1 MSKVQLFAVNTAG
14 DTVLLQ
20 LSDESPL
27 KMTLSV
33 QDLNPFTAT
42 SYYSQTFFL
51 PGQGVNGQFFE
62 DVYSV
67 NGYSFDA
74 SVQAQAW
81 INNDGFLFSIGNMNL
96 KSVVIN
102 ERDNSIKYEV
112 FFLGDTSD
120 FSSAVGSEYMNTIDT
135 TALNH
140 DLTYANVVLSW
151 DATPGFT
158 SGLLDGNV
166 LYPLCEWGY
175 LYDADNYPVQTT
187 LSVDYPKG
195 STGLYPRGGSFTNG
209 PTSGLSLK
217 QLKPAV
223 RVKWVW
229 DELFRNAGYSYDSA
243 FLNSDL
249 FDQMYMV
256 CDSVPRTI
264 QTPSALCDIT
274 ANPATIP
281 IGISTKIFYNNTV
294 SNPGLNFNTTKSQY
308 DAPFA
313 GSYTFRLSGTATSP
327 TPQGVFYVQILK
339 NGTVINP
346 GATNRYQTNPLTVN
360 FTFDITVALTLFD
373 IITVELFISTWS
385 ISPITFTKL
394 EFECIDAPQEPVQVS
409 SFFPP
414 EGTVK
419 KIDFIK
425 GITTLFNLVFEP
437 TRNQA
442 KKFKIEPWIDWIREG
457 KQQDWT
463 QFLDGSNDT
472 QQYAP
477 FLDQQ
482 RTLQLTGVED
492 ADFQNTVYEQQYK
505 RSYLFREY
513 NSGINLIKGTNT
525 ITVPFAATPLE
536 SIPARTTQYPQWII
550 PSLGKFQPGN
560 PNENRSAKIQPIQ
573 PKPRILFYNGL
584 KANPV
589 QWYLNDDL
597 PIGAT
602 GIAQDFYPLVSPY
615 QQFPPTK
622 FTLDLSFQSKTA
634 LWSPAALYDGRTATD
649 LYTGYWEDYTEWL
662 YDPYNRIKTVTMRLN
677 PYQIETIRYNDIVWV
692 KDCWYFVTKISD
704 YPVGD
709 CALVKV
715 ELIKVPSKALP
726 QIQQGASGPPQG
738 ECMSVAVCNNNS
750 PYEPTQTNTWTY
762 ADCFNNIQTL
772 TLSPKSC
779 GSICM
784 LFPNAYALPP
794 GWTAIPNGNC
804 SGITPSPSGEFIYID
819 LDAPGQAGMDITLL
833 IEGATGGTAGTYI
846 PLQYYNMTAID
857 QFAGLSYNVPYDYG
871 FKATLTWNNG
881 ATGQDF
887 VEGSYI
893 IMEENAS
900 QVAAISY
907 TGYYAGPIATQLPT
921 GVTAAAYQINAFI
934 TGVTLPPPVPGC
946 PIWNTDTDTWGA
958 STTIWSE
965 CPPVVWNTDADQW
978 NLSTT
983 IWNI

>member
-1 MSKVQLFAVNTAG
+1 MNKVQLFAVNTAG

-20 LSDESPL
+20 LSAESPL

-42 SYYSQTFFL
+42 SYFSQTFFI

-81 INNDGFLFSIGNMNL
+81 INNDGFLFSIGNLNL

-102 ERDNSIKYEV
+102 EKDNSIKYEV
-112 FFLGDTSD
+112 FFLGDTSE

-135 TALNH
+135 GGTAGLNH
-140 DLTYANVVLSW
+140 ELTYANVVLSW
-151 DATPGFT
+151 DATAGFT
-158 SGLLDGNV
+158 SGLKDGNV

-175 LYDADNYPVQTT
+175 EYDANNYPVQTT
-187 LSVDYPKG
+187 LSVDFPKG
-195 STGLYPRGGSFTNG
+195 STGFFPRGGSFTNG

-223 RVKWVW
+223 RIKWIW
-229 DELFRNAGYSYDSA
+229 DKLFRDAGYSYDSA
-243 FLNSDL
+243 FLDSDL

-256 CDSVPRTI
+256 CDSVPRSI
-264 QTPSALCDIT
+264 QTDSGICDIT
-274 ANPATIP
+274 ANPANIP
-281 IGISTKIFYNNTV
+281 RQPLNAAAGIKIPYVNALTNL
-294 SNPGLNFNTTKSQY
+294 GENFNTGTSEY
-308 DAPFA
+308 TAPFT
-313 GSYTFRLSGTATSP
+313 GNYIFRLRGTATAVP
-327 TPQGVFYVQILK
+327 TGFFAVKLYLNNVQ
-339 NGTVINP
+339 
-346 GATNRYQTNPLTVN
+346 ATSNRFQTAPTTVN
-360 FTFDITVALTLFD
+360 FDFTNTLPLVKGDVITVKIQVLP
-373 IITVELFISTWS
+373 WS
-385 ISPITFTKL
+385 NSSIDFTKL
-394 EFECIDAPQEPVQVS
+394 EFECIESPNEVQVS

-425 GITTLFNLVFEP
+425 GITTMFNLVFEP
-437 TRNQA
+437 SKNQE
-442 KKFKIEPWIDWIREG
+442 KRFKIEPWIDWIRQG

-463 QFLDGSNDT
+463 PYLDGSNDA

-482 RTLQLTGVED
+482 RTLQLTGAED
-492 ADFQNTVYEQQYK
+492 ADFLNTVYEQQFK

-525 ITVPFAATPLE
+525 ITIPFAATPLE
-536 SIPARTTQYPQWII
+536 SIPARTTQYPQWVI

-560 PNENRSAKIQPIQ
+560 PAEPRSAKIQPLQ

-584 KANPV
+584 KSNPV
-589 QWYLNDDL
+589 QWYLNNDL

-622 FTLDLSFQSKTA
+622 FTLDINFQSKAA
-634 LWSPAALYDGRTATD
+634 LWSPLSLYDGRTATD
-649 LYTGYWEDYTEWL
+649 LYTEYWEDYTEWL
-662 YDPYNRIKTVTMRLN
+662 YDPYNRIKTVTMRLD
-677 PYQIETIRYNDIVWV
+677 PHQIEIIRFNDVVWV
-692 KDCWYFVTKISD
+692 KDCWYFVTKITD

-709 CALVKV
+709 VALVKV

-750 PYEPTQTNTWTY
+750 PEEPTETNTWTY
-762 ADCFNNIQTL
+762 ADCQNNIQTI
-772 TLSPKSC
+772 TLLPKNC
-779 GSICM
+779 ASICM
-784 LFPNAYALPP
+784 LFPNAYTLPP

-819 LDAPGQAGMDITLL
+819 LDAPGFAGMDITLL

-846 PLQYYNMTAID
+846 PMQYYNMIAID
-857 QFAGLSYNVPYDYG
+857 GFTGAAYNVPYDYG
-871 FKATLTWNNG
+871 FRATLTWNNG
-881 ATGQDF
+881 ATGTDF

-893 IMEENAS
+893 FMEENAS
-900 QVAAISY
+900 LVASISY
-907 TGYYAGPIATQLPT
+907 GGFYAGPIATQLPT
-921 GVTAAAYQINAFI
+921 GVTAAAYQINALI
-934 TGVTLPPPVPGC
+934 QGATVEPGC
-946 PIWNTDTDTWGA
+946 PIWNTDTDTWGT
-958 STTIWSE
+958 SLTVWNE
-965 CPPVVWNTDADQW
+965 CPAVVWNTDTDEW